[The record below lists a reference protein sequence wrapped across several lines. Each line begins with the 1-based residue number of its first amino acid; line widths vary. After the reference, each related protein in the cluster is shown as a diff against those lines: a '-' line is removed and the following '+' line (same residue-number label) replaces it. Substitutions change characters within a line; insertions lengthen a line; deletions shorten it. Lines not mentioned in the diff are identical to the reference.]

1 MLVHRPFI
9 EVDTN
14 KLTDPTV
21 RNAKPGM
28 PPRKFADGGGM
39 FLSIQPSGSK
49 WWRLACRF
57 GGKQKL
63 SALGTYADTGLAD
76 ARLKHH
82 AARNLLANSVDP
94 SAPKSGQARRN
105 GGSGN
110 PAKGHG
116 AGLVFPVRADQL

>member
-1 MLVHRPFI
+1 MIHVWLHRTFI

-39 FLSIQPSGSK
+39 LMSIQPSGSK

-82 AARNLLANSVDP
+82 AARNLLAKETLKY
-94 SAPKSGQARRN
+94 SAFLAAQGCAAKISGHK
-105 GGSGN
+105 
-110 PAKGHG
+110 P
-116 AGLVFPVRADQL
+116 LIL